1 MAASAGYHDAMSDDA
16 ESDKT
21 VDLLSGDLAEM
32 SKVERL
38 KVASEGLFWVAGKQR
53 HSFRSEV
60 DELARG
66 ERENLSN
73 EAKEISKHFGI
84 YRQQE
89 RVEGRKSGAQILM
102 VRLKVPAGGEF
113 TPEQWNAICTASDR
127 FADGTLRLTTRQG
140 VQFHHVAP
148 KNLGA
153 LVRFLND
160 EYPNS
165 GYRMSTLGACGDVN
179 RNTMCS
185 TVDDLLPGPA
195 QDARA
200 LAFEIADRLAPRS
213 SSYYQVFLTDD
224 AGKIEGPLESEEPI
238 YGKHY
243 LPRKFKVGIA
253 HPLDN
258 SIDVLTQDV
267 GLVPIAS
274 NGRAEHYDLYAGGGL
289 GMTHGQPDTQAL
301 LALHL
306 GRIPRAQ
313 VVDAVEAI
321 AVLQKEHGNRANRR
335 QARLKYTIRRVGV
348 DFFRAALR
356 TRFRI
361 ALEDAAPQ
369 PIAAVRFFH
378 GWHEQTGGKLFLGL
392 PVESGRV
399 ADAGGV
405 RLRSAVTR
413 IAAELRCGIRITG
426 NQDLVLTGIALD
438 RRARVEALLAEH
450 GVPSAER
457 ISRFRRQAFGCPA
470 LPTCGLAMTHAE
482 HAIPGLAEAA
492 EAAGV
497 ADVDAVVR
505 MAGCPNH
512 CSRPPSAEIG
522 ITGYG
527 KNAHMI
533 WVGASRSG
541 DRLAKV
547 LYAKLG
553 SEQLAPVIVGLL
565 RAIKT
570 RAAGR
575 SAGDFLWETP
585 EAQLRDW
592 VGVAE

>member
-1 MAASAGYHDAMSDDA
+1 MSDDA
-16 ESDKT
+16 ENESDET
-21 VDLLSGDLAEM
+21 VDLLSGDIARM

-38 KVASEGLFWVAGKQR
+38 KVASQGLFWVAGKER
-53 HSFRSEV
+53 HSFRSEL

-66 ERENLSN
+66 ERPNLSN

-102 VRLKVPAGGEF
+102 ARLKVPAGGEF
-113 TPEQWNAICTASDR
+113 TPEQWEAICTASDR

-140 VQFHHVAP
+140 VQFHHIAP

-153 LVRFLND
+153 LVRFLNQ
-160 EYPNS
+160 EYPSN

-185 TVDDLLPGPA
+185 TVDDLLPGPE
-195 QDARA
+195 QGARE

-213 SSYYQVFLTDD
+213 SAYFQVFLTDET
-224 AGKIEGPLESEEPI
+224 GKIEEPLESEEPI

-267 GLVPIAS
+267 GLVPIATG
-274 NGRAEHYDLYAGGGL
+274 GRAERYDLYVGGGL
-289 GMTHGQPDTQAL
+289 GTTHGQPKTQAL

-306 GRIPRAQ
+306 GRIPRSQ
-313 VVDAVEAI
+313 VVDAVEAV
-321 AVLQKEHGNRANRR
+321 AHLQKEHGNRANRKL
-335 QARLKYTIRRVGV
+335 ARLKYTIRRVGV
-348 DFFRAALR
+348 DAFKRSLR
-356 TRFRI
+356 ERFGI

-369 PIAAVRFFH
+369 PIADVRFFH
-378 GWHEQTGGKLFLGL
+378 GWHEQTGGKLFLGI

-399 ADAGGV
+399 ADANGV
-405 RLRSAVTR
+405 RMRSAVSA
-413 IAAELRCGIRITG
+413 IARELRCGIRVTG
-426 NQDLVLTGIALD
+426 NQDLVLTGID
-438 RRARVEALLAEH
+438 PSRRARVDAILAEH
-450 GVPSAER
+450 GVLPAER
-457 ISRFRRQAFGCPA
+457 ISLFRKQAFGCPA

-482 HAIPGLAEAA
+482 HAIPGLADAV

-497 ADVDAVVR
+497 ADVDAVIR

-533 WVGASRSG
+533 RVGASRNG
-541 DRLAKV
+541 DRLGKV
-547 LYAKLG
+547 LYHKLG

-565 RAIKT
+565 RAIQQH
-570 RAAGR
+570 AGGR

-585 EAQLRDW
+585 EDRLRGW

>member
-1 MAASAGYHDAMSDDA
+1 MSD
-16 ESDKT
+16 ESDNGGGEV
-21 VDLLSGDLAEM
+21 VDLLSGDLAKM

-38 KVASEGLFWVAGKQR
+38 KSASEGLFWVAGKQR

-89 RVEGRKSGAQILM
+89 RIEGRKSGAQILM

-113 TPEQWNAICTASDR
+113 TPEQWEAICTASDR

-153 LVRFLND
+153 LVRFLNE
-160 EYPNS
+160 EYPTR

-185 TVDDLLPGPA
+185 TVDDLLPGLPL
-195 QDARA
+195 DARA

-213 SSYYQVFLTDD
+213 SAYFQVFMTDQ
-224 AGKIEGPLESEEPI
+224 AGRIEEPLEVEEPL
-238 YGKHY
+238 YGRQY

-267 GLVPIAS
+267 GLVPVAEG
-274 NGRAEHYDLYAGGGL
+274 GRAELYDLYAGGGL
-289 GMTHGQPDTQAL
+289 GTTHGQPDTQAL
-301 LALHL
+301 LGLYL

-313 VVDAVEAI
+313 VVAAVEAI
-321 AVLQKEHGNRANRR
+321 AILQKEHGDRGDRR
-335 QARLKYTIRRVGV
+335 MARLKYTIRRVGTG
-348 DFFRAALR
+348 FFRDALR
-356 TRFRI
+356 GRFGI
-361 ALEDAAPQ
+361 ALADAPPQ
-369 PIAAVRFFH
+369 PIAPVRFFH
-378 GWHEQTGGKLFLGL
+378 GWHEQTGGKLFLGI

-399 ADAGGV
+399 SDAGGM
-405 RLRSAVTR
+405 RLRSAVSR
-413 IAAELRCGIRITG
+413 IVGELRCGIRITG
-426 NQDLVLTGIALD
+426 NQDLVLTGIAPGQ
-438 RRARVEALLAEH
+438 RARVDLLLAEH
-450 GVPSAER
+450 GVPPAER
-457 ISRFRRQAFGCPA
+457 ISVFRRQAFGCPA

-482 HAIPGLAEAA
+482 GAIPGLADAV

-527 KNAHMI
+527 KNAHLI
-533 WVGASRSG
+533 RVGGSRSG
-541 DRLAKV
+541 DRLGKV
-547 LYAKLG
+547 LYPKLG

-565 RAIKT
+565 RAIRT
-570 RAAGR
+570 HAGGR
-575 SAGDFLWETP
+575 TAGDFLWETP
-585 EAQLRDW
+585 EAQLRAW
-592 VGVAE
+592 VGVEE

>member
-1 MAASAGYHDAMSDDA
+1 MSDEA
-16 ESDKT
+16 ESQGEKV
-21 VDLLSGDLAEM
+21 VDLLTGELAQM

-38 KVASEGLFWVAGKQR
+38 KVGSEGLFWVAGKQR

-89 RVEGRKSGAQILM
+89 RVEGRKTGAQILM

-140 VQFHHVAP
+140 VQFHHIAP

-153 LVRFLND
+153 LVRFLNE
-160 EYPNS
+160 EYPSS

-185 TVDDLLPGPA
+185 TVDDLLPGPPMG
-195 QDARA
+195 ARA

-213 SSYYQVFLTDD
+213 SAYYQVFLTDES
-224 AGKIEGPLESEEPI
+224 GKIDEPLESEEPI

-253 HPLDN
+253 HPQDN

-267 GLVPIAS
+267 GLIPLAS
-274 NGRAEHYDLYAGGGL
+274 DGRAERYDLYAGGGL
-289 GMTHGQPDTQAL
+289 GMTHGQPDTKAL
-301 LALHL
+301 LGLYL

-321 AVLQKEHGNRANRR
+321 AILQKEHGDRGDRR
-335 QARLKYTIRRVGV
+335 QARLKYTIRRMGI
-348 DFFRAALR
+348 DAFRSALR
-356 TRFRI
+356 ARFGI

-369 PIAAVRFFH
+369 PIAPVRFFH
-378 GWHEQTGGKLFLGL
+378 GWHEQAGGKLFLGI

-399 ADAGGV
+399 SDAGGV
-405 RLRSAVTR
+405 RLRSAVSR
-413 IAAELRCGIRITG
+413 IAGELRCGIRITG
-426 NQDLVLTGIALD
+426 NQDLVLAGIEPAA
-438 RRARVEALLAEH
+438 RARVDALLAEH
-450 GVPSAER
+450 GVAPASGL
-457 ISRFRRQAFGCPA
+457 SLFRRQAFGCPA

-482 HAIPGLAEAA
+482 HAIPGLVEAA

-541 DRLAKV
+541 DRLGKV

-575 SAGDFLWETP
+575 TAGDFLWETP
-585 EAQLRDW
+585 EEQLRAW

>member
-1 MAASAGYHDAMSDDA
+1 MP
-16 ESDKT
+16 EKSDK
-21 VDLLSGDLAEM
+21 VIDLLTGDLASM

-38 KVASEGLFWVAGKQR
+38 KVESQGLFWVAGKQR

-73 EAKEISKHFGI
+73 EAKEISKHFGV

-113 TPEQWNAICTASDR
+113 SPEQWLALCEASDR

-140 VQFHHVAP
+140 VQFHHVSP

-153 LVRFLND
+153 LVRFLNQD
-160 EYPNS
+160 YPS
-165 GYRMSTLGACGDVN
+165 TGYRMSTLGACGDVN

-185 TVDDLLPGPA
+185 VVDDLLPELPL
-195 QDARA
+195 DARA
-200 LAFEIADRLAPRS
+200 LAIEIAAHLAPRS
-213 SSYYQVFLTDD
+213 SAYYQVFLTDE
-224 AGKIEGPLESEEPI
+224 AGKIEEPLETDEPI
-238 YGKHY
+238 YGRHY

-267 GLVPIAS
+267 GLVPVAS
-274 NGRAEHYDLYAGGGL
+274 GGRADTYDLYVGGGL
-289 GMTHGQPDTQAL
+289 GTTHGQPSTLAL
-301 LALHL
+301 LGLYL

-313 VVDAVEAI
+313 VVRSVEAI
-321 AVLQKEHGNRANRR
+321 AILQKEHGERADRR

-348 DFFRAALR
+348 DAFRRALR
-356 TRFRI
+356 ERFGI
-361 ALEDAAPQ
+361 ALEDATPQ
-369 PIAAVRFFH
+369 PIPPVRFFH
-378 GWHEQTGGKLFLGL
+378 GWHAQAGGKLFLGI

-399 ADAGGV
+399 SDAGGV
-405 RLRSAVTR
+405 RLRSAVAR
-413 IAAELRCGIRITG
+413 IAGELRCGIRITG
-426 NQDLVLTGIALD
+426 NQDLVLTHIEPAQ
-438 RRARVEALLAEH
+438 RARVDAILAEH
-450 GVPSAER
+450 AVPPVER
-457 ISRFRRQAFGCPA
+457 ISLFRRQAFGCPA

-482 HAIPGLAEAA
+482 GAIPGLVEAA

-533 WVGASRSG
+533 RVGASRSG
-541 DRLAKV
+541 DRLGKV

-565 RAIKT
+565 RAIKQH
-570 RAAGR
+570 ANGR
-575 SAGDFLWETP
+575 TAGDFLWETP
-585 EAQLRDW
+585 EEQLRAW
-592 VGVAE
+592 VGVEA